1 MHNGEFESLLDVLK
15 IDKTITINSINVST
29 TCSIAHWLADTLCSN
44 VKLLDSTRYFSK
56 SIVEAFRFLECR
68 IRLNHF
74 LRFCLMEECSVV
86 ELEIVDGLHLRLIEP
101 LNAFSIFPQ
110 TKFDFVVLG
119 YNIGADTVLLALV
132 PVPFIASPVCPS
144 INSKSMFLV
153 VFVLALVHS
162 SVVPDV
168 NAHAFHVVVKPLTL
182 IASSIQP

>member
-29 TCSIAHWLADTLCSN
+29 TCAAAHWLADTLCPN
-44 VKLLDSTRYFSK
+44 VKLLDSTCHFSK

-101 LNAFSIFPQ
+101 LNAFSIFP
-110 TKFDFVVLG
+110 
-119 YNIGADTVLLALV
+119 
-132 PVPFIASPVCPS
+132 
-144 INSKSMFLV
+144 
-153 VFVLALVHS
+153 
-162 SVVPDV
+162 
-168 NAHAFHVVVKPLTL
+168 
-182 IASSIQP
+182 